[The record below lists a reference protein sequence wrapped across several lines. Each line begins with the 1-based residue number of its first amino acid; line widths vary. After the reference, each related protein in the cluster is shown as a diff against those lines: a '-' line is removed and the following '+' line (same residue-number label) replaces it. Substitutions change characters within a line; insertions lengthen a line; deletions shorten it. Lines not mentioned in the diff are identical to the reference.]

1 MKNMPVIMDFYRASI
16 NAIAYVTDLFQDE
29 EFTFYVLNTFVP
41 VASDNAL
48 KPDICKGRKAAV
60 GGAFEQHA
68 KNKV

>member
-1 MKNMPVIMDFYRASI
+1 
-16 NAIAYVTDLFQDE
+16 
-29 EFTFYVLNTFVP
+29 VLNTFVP